1 MSYLVMKSIKILTDI
16 AEKRVYILNRLPGMK
31 GGTWQSIYGKM
42 L

>member
-1 MSYLVMKSIKILTDI
+1 MNSIKMLTDI
-16 AEKRVYILNRLPGMK
+16 VKKVYILNRLPGMK